1 MSDPEVEVTMRAL
14 ESARAEV
21 NRRRSELESART
33 ALGKAEEEAKN
44 LMDLAK
50 IEAQS
55 ITEPLRAHVDKATR
69 NLEQSESMV
78 RGQEEDL
85 FIALEIIKVRIGESL
100 GHDPFDLS
108 KDPIE

>member
-1 MSDPEVEVTMRAL
+1 MSEPEVEVTMRAL

-21 NRRRSELESART
+21 NRRRSELESARN

-55 ITEPLRAHVDKATR
+55 ITEPLRAHVDKATK
-69 NLEQSESMV
+69 NL
-78 RGQEEDL
+78 
-85 FIALEIIKVRIGESL
+85 
-100 GHDPFDLS
+100 
-108 KDPIE
+108 

>member
-1 MSDPEVEVTMRAL
+1 VSEPEIEVTMKAL
-14 ESARAEV
+14 ESARAEASQ
-21 NRRRSELESART
+21 RRSELESART

-44 LMDLAK
+44 LIDAAK

-78 RGQEEDL
+78 RSQEEYL
-85 FIALEIIKVRIGESL
+85 FIALEIIKVRIGKSL